1 MTDYTFASATDLVR
15 LIRAREISSSEL
27 LEHYFKRIDAHNGP
41 INAVI
46 AQNRDEARKA
56 AKAADAALAHGED
69 LGPLH
74 GVPMTVKESYDVA
87 GYKTTWGIPEMKD
100 NLAREDALSIQ
111 RLKRAGAVIFG
122 KTNVPLRL
130 ADFQSYND
138 IYGTTNNP
146 WDKGRTPG
154 GSSGGSAA
162 ALAAGLCGLETGSDI
177 GGSIRNPAHFC
188 GVFGHKP
195 TWNLLPPR
203 GHAMPGVRTPAD
215 ISVIGPLARSAR
227 DLETALLVMAGP
239 DEIQSRGYSLAL
251 PRLGKP
257 VSALRVAVWSDDPVA
272 PVSKA
277 VRGRVE
283 SVAAALRDAGATVD
297 DSARPDLSSKASQ
310 AAFQYLLQA
319 TMSSRIPDAEH
330 QKLVQ
335 AVATL
340 AANDTSDRA
349 NTLRAQAASFRDW
362 SRHNEARTHL
372 RWAWHAFFQRYDV
385 LLTPIM
391 PTSAFPHDHRAFG
404 ERTIDVDGA
413 KRPYFE
419 QVFWAGLAGVSYLP
433 ATIIPTGPDAQGLP
447 IGVQII
453 GPEYGD
459 LATIEVAQILEQRG
473 FAFRSPPGY

>member
-1 MTDYTFASATDLVR
+1 M
-15 LIRAREISSSEL
+15 
-27 LEHYFKRIDAHNGP
+27 
-41 INAVI
+41 
-46 AQNRDEARKA
+46 
-56 AKAADAALAHGED
+56 
-69 LGPLH
+69 
-74 GVPMTVKESYDVA
+74 
-87 GYKTTWGIPEMKD
+87 
-100 NLAREDALSIQ
+100 
-111 RLKRAGAVIFG
+111 
-122 KTNVPLRL
+122 
-130 ADFQSYND
+130 
-138 IYGTTNNP
+138 
-146 WDKGRTPG
+146 
-154 GSSGGSAA
+154 
-162 ALAAGLCGLETGSDI
+162 
-177 GGSIRNPAHFC
+177 
-188 GVFGHKP
+188 
-195 TWNLLPPR
+195 
-203 GHAMPGVRTPAD
+203 
-215 ISVIGPLARSAR
+215 
-227 DLETALLVMAGP
+227 
-239 DEIQSRGYSLAL
+239 
-251 PRLGKP
+251 
-257 VSALRVAVWSDDPVA
+257 
-272 PVSKA
+272 
-277 VRGRVE
+277 
-283 SVAAALRDAGATVD
+283 
-297 DSARPDLSSKASQ
+297 SSKASQ

-473 FAFRSPPGY
+473 FSFRSPPGY